1 MTFSRSAF
9 LAGLRDVAPMML
21 GVAPFGMITG
31 VAAAGI
37 GLTPLQAVGMSA
49 FVFAGASQL
58 AAISLLG
65 QGAAFWVVVGTVF
78 VVNLRHTMYSAS
90 LAPWL
95 RSLVPSMRLALAYVM
110 TDHAY
115 AFSVLRF
122 RREPADYPRRD
133 YYLGVAVPLW
143 GIWMTAT
150 AVGAGLGA
158 QVPAGWQLDFAIPLT
173 FIALLVPA
181 VRDRPSALA
190 AGVAAVVALAAQN
203 MPYNSGLLVAA
214 LSGIAAG
221 AASEARWSPTTPT
234 ASGDVE
240 GEHRQGAEDA

>member
-31 VAAAGI
+31 VAAVGI
-37 GLTPLQAVGMSA
+37 GLTPAQAVGMSVL
-49 FVFAGASQL
+49 VFAGASQL
-58 AAISLLG
+58 AGIALLG
-65 QGAAFWVVVGTVF
+65 NGAAFVVVVATVF

-95 RSLVPSMRLALAYVM
+95 RSLAPVTRLGLSYLM

-115 AFSVLRF
+115 AFSILRF
-122 RREPADYPRRD
+122 RREPTSFPRRD
-133 YYLGVAVPLW
+133 YYLGVGFPLW
-143 GIWMTAT
+143 LVWLGAT

-158 QVPAGWQLDFAIPLT
+158 RVPEGWHLDFAIPLT

-190 AGVAAVVALAAQN
+190 AFVAGGLAVLAGGF
-203 MPYNSGLLVAA
+203 PYNAGLMVAVIA
-214 LSGIAAG
+214 GLAAG
-221 AASEARWSPTTPT
+221 AT
-234 ASGDVE
+234 AESWWPRSAV
-240 GEHRQGAEDA
+240 GEPAVRDDDGAHEDRP